1 MTATYPRQP
10 FARYLTDNGQPNGSP
25 EIIVDWSQTP
35 GPFFL
40 LPPADRTYFVTRMI
54 VEVEGDPA
62 STFHRQGYGSSLT
75 GLTGGPLRLRIGDS
89 GPLPIVEWPHP
100 IKRMTDW
107 LAFGAEPGNPL
118 THVVINAPIAY
129 FNIDLTAIAG
139 EQPIRLRGAKQENLQ
154 LFLDGRTDDLN
165 LVHHRVQVFG
175 VEVEE

>member
-25 EIIVDWSQTP
+25 EIIVDWSSSP
-35 GPFFL
+35 GPFFI

-54 VEVEGDPA
+54 VEIEGDPA
-62 STFHRQGYGSSLT
+62 AQFFRNGYGSSPT
-75 GLTGGPLRLRIGDS
+75 GLTAGNMRLRI
-89 GPLPIVEWPHP
+89 VEGINTLVDWPHP
-100 IKRMTDW
+100 IKRATDW